1 MILMF
6 QNISNYLLLSLSVN
20 LRMSKVFFVLKIM
33 PALEYGKTVR
43 YQCVKTVS
51 YRCVTIVWMR
61 FSAIDK
67 SRLLS

>member
-1 MILMF
+1 MILLF
-6 QNISNYLLLSLSVN
+6 QNIFKYLLLLLSVN

-33 PALEYGKTVR
+33 PALEYGKIVR

-51 YRCVTIVWMR
+51 YRCDSIVGMR